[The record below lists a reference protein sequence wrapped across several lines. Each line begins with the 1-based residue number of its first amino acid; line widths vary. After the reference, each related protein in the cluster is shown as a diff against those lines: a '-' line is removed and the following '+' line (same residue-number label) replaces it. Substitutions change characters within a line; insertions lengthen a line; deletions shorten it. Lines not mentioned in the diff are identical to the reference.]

1 MFFLNPSFLWA
12 LLGVFVPLAIHLWNK
27 KEGKTI
33 KVGSIKLLQESAS
46 RKSSSIILNEFW
58 LLLLRMLLIAI
69 LVFIMAEPRL
79 NYKTRNSPITYLVEK
94 SLLSSLEVKKL
105 TDSLDNKAE
114 VRFLETDFPEYEPEN
129 VKDTFSETPNYWKL
143 ARQMETLKTDSIVV
157 FTNAFVSGVK
167 GKRPEIRKN
176 VHWINLNHELTKSNL
191 VGAFKRDNELER
203 ISVTSDAEHFR
214 FQREKQNLDISGL
227 ATEFVNLPLAQLDTL
242 QVQMY
247 SEDDFQAESKYIKL
261 SFSALGKYLERP
273 IEIIKFEEENF
284 NLMAKDILIWLSE
297 KKAPETAGKI
307 VIFRR
312 DSLANSLIVSG
323 NSLNEYYLTRELN
336 SENIVE
342 EHLAEQ
348 LLEILNLYPEI
359 NKEAEKYDLRMMDLA
374 LLKPNLGEISKSS
387 KNREGRDISKYVW
400 IVLIILILSERALAR
415 VRKQ

>member
-46 RKSSSIILNEFW
+46 RKSSSIKLNEFW

-79 NYKTRNSPITYLVEK
+79 HYKTRNSPITYLVEK

-114 VRFLETDFPEYEPEN
+114 VRFLETDFPEYEPED
-129 VKDTFSETPNYWKL
+129 VKNTFSETPNYWKL
-143 ARQMETLKTDSIVV
+143 ARQMENLKTDSIVV

-167 GKRPEIRKN
+167 GKRPEICKN
-176 VHWINLNHELTKSNL
+176 IHWINLNHELTKTNL

-242 QVQMY
+242 QVQIY